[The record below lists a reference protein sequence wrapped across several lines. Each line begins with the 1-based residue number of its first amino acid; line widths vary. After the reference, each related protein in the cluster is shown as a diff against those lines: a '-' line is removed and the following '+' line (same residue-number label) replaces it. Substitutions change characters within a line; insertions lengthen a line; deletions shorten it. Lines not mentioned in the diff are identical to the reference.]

1 MIDKIVIGIQA
12 LFLAVVLYIFAVF
25 FLCLGQEY
33 TGVNVIEY
41 PVKCE
46 RVVKV

>member
-12 LFLAVVLYIFAVF
+12 VFLAVLLYVFAVF

-33 TGVNVIEY
+33 TGLKPVNY
-41 PVKCE
+41 TVKAE

>member
-1 MIDKIVIGIQA
+1 MIDKIIMVIQA
-12 LFLAVVLYIFAVF
+12 VFLFVVLYVFAVF

-33 TGVNVIEY
+33 TGLKPINY
-41 PVKCE
+41 TVKAE

>member
-12 LFLAVVLYIFAVF
+12 VFLAVLLYAFAVF

-33 TGVNVIEY
+33 AGFKTVNCV
-41 PVKCE
+41 VQVE
-46 RVVKV
+46 RVMRI

>member
-12 LFLAVVLYIFAVF
+12 VFLAVLLYAFAVF

-33 TGVNVIEY
+33 AGFKPIDYT
-41 PVKCE
+41 VKAE
-46 RVVKV
+46 RVVKI

>member
-12 LFLAVVLYIFAVF
+12 VFLAVLLYIFAVF

-33 TGVNVIEY
+33 TGLKPINY
-41 PVKCE
+41 TVKAE
-46 RVVKV
+46 RVVKI

>member
-12 LFLAVVLYIFAVF
+12 VFLAVLLYLFAVF

-33 TGVNVIEY
+33 TTVNCIM
-41 PVKCE
+41 KAE
-46 RVVKV
+46 RIVRI